1 MQKGPTEVC
10 VCCGG
15 LFFSTKVSKVKMSKI
30 IEWGCTEETANTVF
44 SVEPSIWTVRG
55 TTGQFKSKG
64 GIVNIPANVDTTVQA
79 IPRSLLDDANI
90 IPVELARRWRYA
102 RGYIKGAISSER
114 VGNAALYLQ
123 PTPPLFCEYNVR
135 IDIVGWLENAENFQD
150 TAHAEDRQ
158 QEGERDQPQATATVN
173 YEDAAQNG
181 NSSADEL
188 AGSQDEAEQN
198 KAVQEAGG
206 GDEVVDPRKGKPMA
220 PGENQIPLSL
230 FSDQDSDYLSFIK
243 VYMGR
248 KLDPLPPVSY
258 TSGRKSIARR
268 YDRRAV
274 MRPDCLLYRDRK
286 MMLLKMAGNA
296 KTVLRK
302 TTNASTGRPHTVNNV
317 LQGNLTTTLLSE
329 DQAYK
334 VLQGVRSSAEHWKT
348 KKKKNLLMAM
358 IRQFGIPTLF
368 ITLQAA
374 EELTSRERA
383 WLMQSDPVT
392 CASYFDYRT
401 EFQHRGSP
409 HIHMLI
415 WQEDAP
421 RILPGSTENDARVCQ
436 FKDGIITCEK
446 EWDGSSHTYDNSST
460 DAT

>member
-1 MQKGPTEVC
+1 
-10 VCCGG
+10 
-15 LFFSTKVSKVKMSKI
+15 MSKI

-44 SVEPSIWTVRG
+44 SVEPVDEEDQGKYFCQTCKATLKKKKAVPDLCSENGLKFPHWTQHLPIVEVGRAISLA
-55 TTGQFKSKG
+55 TTCFS
-64 GIVNIPANVDTTVQA
+64 VDLDNTTVQA

-123 PTPPLFCEYNVR
+123 STPLFREYNVR
-135 IDIVGWLENAENFQD
+135 IDTDWLEHAENFQD

-158 QEGERDQPQATATVN
+158 QEGEIDQQPATAAAN
-173 YEDAAQNG
+173 DEDAQND

-198 KAVQEAGG
+198 EADQEAGV
-206 GDEVVDPRKGKPMA
+206 GDEVVDPERANRRIEHHTVIGSDEGLRMA

-302 TTNASTGRPHTVNNV
+302 TTNASTGRPHTVNDV
-317 LQGNLTTTLLSE
+317 LQGNLTTLLSE

-334 VLQGVRSSAEHWKT
+334 VLQGVRSSAEYWKT
-348 KKKKNLLMAM
+348 EKKNLMAM

-368 ITLQAA
+368 ITLSAA
-374 EELTSRERA
+374 ESKWTELLA
-383 WLMQSDPVT
+383 MLKKIVDNDP
-392 CASYFDYRT
+392 
-401 EFQHRGSP
+401 
-409 HIHMLI
+409 
-415 WQEDAP
+415 
-421 RILPGSTENDARVCQ
+421 
-436 FKDGIITCEK
+436 ITPAQAE
-446 EWDGSSHTYDNSST
+446 E
-460 DAT
+460 